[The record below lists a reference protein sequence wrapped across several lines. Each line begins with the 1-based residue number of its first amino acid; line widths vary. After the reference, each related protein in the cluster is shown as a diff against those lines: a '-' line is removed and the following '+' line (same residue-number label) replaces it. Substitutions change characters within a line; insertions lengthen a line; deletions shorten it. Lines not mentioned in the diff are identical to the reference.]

1 MGDSVRVRGLGES
14 PVRLGRGIQLRYGTQ
29 GKTQQHK
36 KGQDM
41 TRKHYQAIANIV
53 RELGGQKDIGVDG
66 QSALFAMTRKL
77 ADMMEEEN
85 PRFDRARFVRACG
98 FGM

>member
-1 MGDSVRVRGLGES
+1 
-14 PVRLGRGIQLRYGTQ
+14 
-29 GKTQQHK
+29 
-36 KGQDM
+36 M
-41 TRKHYQAIANIV
+41 TRKHYQAIANII

-77 ADMMEEEN
+77 ADMMEEES
-85 PRFDRARFVRACG
+85 PRFDRARFVEACG